1 MRWGTSEFTDGLD
14 SADGGR
20 KCKAHHSH
28 APFYNL
34 RREIVEITGVVK
46 SFLLVNPHP
55 EIVIEVTSS
64 DGEPAEVIVYAQA
77 YAGQMR
83 EMGGWTEDTV
93 KIGQTVTVVG
103 HPGRSSVSSVMGQTM
118 TTPSGD
124 VLTMR
129 FYDLLKPE
137 EPPSQ

>member
-1 MRWGTSEFTDGLD
+1 MRWGTLSLLTGSILLM
-14 SADGGR
+14 AGGAQ
-20 KCKAHHSH
+20 AHHAH

-34 RREIVEITGVVK
+34 DEVVEITGVVK
-46 SFLLVNPHP
+46 SFLLINPHP
-55 EIVIEVTSS
+55 EIVIEVTGS
-64 DGEPAEVIVYAQA
+64 DGEPAEVIIYAQA

-83 EMGGWTEDTV
+83 EMGGWTEDSV
-93 KIGQTVTVVG
+93 KIGQTITVVG

-129 FYDLLKPE
+129 FQDLLKPE
-137 EPPSQ
+137 ESPSQ

>member
-1 MRWGTSEFTDGLD
+1 MRWGTLSLLTGSILLM
-14 SADGGR
+14 AGGVQ
-20 KCKAHHSH
+20 AHHSH

-34 RREIVEITGVVK
+34 DEIVEITGVVK
-46 SFLLVNPHP
+46 SFLLINPHP
-55 EIVIEVTSS
+55 EIVIEVTGS

-83 EMGGWTEDTV
+83 EMGGWTEDSV
-93 KIGQTVTVVG
+93 KIGQTITVVG

-129 FYDLLKPE
+129 FQDLLKPE
-137 EPPSQ
+137 GPPSQ

>member
-1 MRWGTSEFTDGLD
+1 MRWGTLSLLTGSILLM
-14 SADGGR
+14 AGGVQ
-20 KCKAHHSH
+20 AHHSH

-34 RREIVEITGVVK
+34 DEIVEITGVVK
-46 SFLLVNPHP
+46 SFLLINPHP
-55 EIVIEVTSS
+55 EIVIEVTGS

-83 EMGGWTEDTV
+83 EMGGWTEDSV

-103 HPGRSSVSSVMGQTM
+103 HPGRSFVSSVMGQTI

-129 FYDLLKPE
+129 FQDLLKPGG
-137 EPPSQ
+137 PPSQ

>member
-1 MRWGTSEFTDGLD
+1 MRWGTLSLLTGSILLM
-14 SADGGR
+14 AGGVQ
-20 KCKAHHSH
+20 AHHSH

-34 RREIVEITGVVK
+34 DEIVEITGVVK
-46 SFLLVNPHP
+46 SFRLINPHP

-83 EMGGWTEDTV
+83 ELGGWTEDSV
-93 KIGQTVTVVG
+93 KIGQTITVVG
-103 HPGRSSVSSVMGQTM
+103 HPGRSSVSSVMGQTT

-129 FYDLLKPE
+129 FQDLLKPGG
-137 EPPSQ
+137 PPSQ

>member
-1 MRWGTSEFTDGLD
+1 MRWGTLSLLTGSILLM
-14 SADGGR
+14 AGGVQ
-20 KCKAHHSH
+20 AHHSH

-34 RREIVEITGVVK
+34 DEIVEITGVVK

-55 EIVIEVTSS
+55 EIVIEVTGS

-83 EMGGWTEDTV
+83 EMGGWTEDSV
-93 KIGQTVTVVG
+93 KIGQTITVVG
-103 HPGRSSVSSVMGQTM
+103 HPGRSSVSSVMGQTL

-129 FYDLLKPE
+129 FQDLLKPGG
-137 EPPSQ
+137 PPSQ

>member
-1 MRWGTSEFTDGLD
+1 MRWGTLSLLTGSILLM
-14 SADGGR
+14 AGGVQ
-20 KCKAHHSH
+20 AHHSH

-34 RREIVEITGVVK
+34 DEIVEITGVVK

-55 EIVIEVTSS
+55 EIVIEVTGS

-83 EMGGWTEDTV
+83 EMGGWTEDSV
-93 KIGQTVTVVG
+93 RIGQTITVVG
-103 HPGRSSVSSVMGQTM
+103 HPGRSSVSSVMGQTI

-129 FYDLLKPE
+129 FQDLLKPGG
-137 EPPSQ
+137 PPSQ

>member
-1 MRWGTSEFTDGLD
+1 MRWATLSLLTGWILLM
-14 SADGGR
+14 AGGIQ
-20 KCKAHHSH
+20 AHHSH

-34 RREIVEITGVVK
+34 DEIVEITGVVK
-46 SFLLVNPHP
+46 SFRLINPHP
-55 EIVIEVTSS
+55 EIVIEVTGS

-83 EMGGWTEDTV
+83 EMGGWTEDSV
-93 KIGQTVTVVG
+93 KIGQTITVVG

-129 FYDLLKPE
+129 FQELLKPE
-137 EPPSQ
+137 GPPSQ

>member
-1 MRWGTSEFTDGLD
+1 MRWGTLSLLTGSILLM
-14 SADGGR
+14 AGGVQ
-20 KCKAHHSH
+20 AHHSH

-34 RREIVEITGVVK
+34 DEIVEITGIVK
-46 SFLLVNPHP
+46 SFRLINPHP
-55 EIVIEVTSS
+55 EIVIEVTGS

-83 EMGGWTEDTV
+83 EMGGWTEDSV

-103 HPGRSSVSSVMGQTM
+103 HPGRSSVSSVMGQTI

-129 FYDLLKPE
+129 FQDLLKPGG
-137 EPPSQ
+137 PPSQ

>member
-1 MRWGTSEFTDGLD
+1 MRWGTLSLVTGSILLM
-14 SADGGR
+14 AGGVQ
-20 KCKAHHSH
+20 AHHSH

-34 RREIVEITGVVK
+34 DEIVEITGVVK
-46 SFLLVNPHP
+46 SFLLLNPHP
-55 EIVIEVTSS
+55 EIVIEVTGS

-83 EMGGWTEDTV
+83 EMGGWTEDSV
-93 KIGQTVTVVG
+93 KIGQTITVAG
-103 HPGRSSVSSVMGQTM
+103 HPGRSSVSSVMGQTI

-129 FYDLLKPE
+129 FQDLLKPAG
-137 EPPSQ
+137 PPSQ

>member
-1 MRWGTSEFTDGLD
+1 MRWGTLSLLTGSILLM
-14 SADGGR
+14 AGGVQ
-20 KCKAHHSH
+20 AHHSH

-34 RREIVEITGVVK
+34 DEIVEITGVVK

-83 EMGGWTEDTV
+83 EMGGWTEDSV

-129 FYDLLKPE
+129 FFDLLKPDGTS
-137 EPPSQ
+137 SQ

>member
-1 MRWGTSEFTDGLD
+1 MRWATLSLLTGWILLM
-14 SADGGR
+14 AGGVQ
-20 KCKAHHSH
+20 AHHSH

-34 RREIVEITGVVK
+34 DEIVEITGVVK
-46 SFLLVNPHP
+46 SFLLINPHP
-55 EIVIEVTSS
+55 EIVIEVTGS

-83 EMGGWTEDTV
+83 EMGGWTEDSV
-93 KIGQTVTVVG
+93 KIGQTITVVG

-129 FYDLLKPE
+129 FQDLLKPE
-137 EPPSQ
+137 GPPSQ

>member
-1 MRWGTSEFTDGLD
+1 MRWAILSLLTGWILLM
-14 SADGGR
+14 AGGVQ
-20 KCKAHHSH
+20 AHHSH

-34 RREIVEITGVVK
+34 DEIVEITGVVK
-46 SFLLVNPHP
+46 SFLLINPHP
-55 EIVIEVTSS
+55 EIVIEVTGS

-83 EMGGWTEDTV
+83 EMGGWTEDSV
-93 KIGQTVTVVG
+93 KIGQTITVVG

-129 FYDLLKPE
+129 FQDLLKPGG
-137 EPPSQ
+137 PPSQ

>member
-1 MRWGTSEFTDGLD
+1 MRWGTLSLLTGSILLM
-14 SADGGR
+14 AGGVQ
-20 KCKAHHSH
+20 AHHSH

-34 RREIVEITGVVK
+34 DEIVEITGVVK
-46 SFLLVNPHP
+46 SFLLLNPHP
-55 EIVIEVTSS
+55 EIVIEVTGS

-83 EMGGWTEDTV
+83 EMGGWTEDSV

-103 HPGRSSVSSVMGQTM
+103 HPGRSSVSSVMGQTI

-129 FYDLLKPE
+129 FQDLLKPGG
-137 EPPSQ
+137 PPSQ

>member
-1 MRWGTSEFTDGLD
+1 MKWGTLSLLTGSILLM
-14 SADGGR
+14 AGGVQ
-20 KCKAHHSH
+20 AHHSH

-34 RREIVEITGVVK
+34 DEIVEITGVVK

-55 EIVIEVTSS
+55 EIVIEVTGS

-83 EMGGWTEDTV
+83 EMGGWTEDSV

-103 HPGRSSVSSVMGQTM
+103 HPGRSSVSSVMGQTI

-129 FYDLLKPE
+129 FQDLLKPGG
-137 EPPSQ
+137 PPSQ

>member
-1 MRWGTSEFTDGLD
+1 MRWGTLSLVTGSILLM
-14 SADGGR
+14 AGGVQ
-20 KCKAHHSH
+20 AHHSH

-34 RREIVEITGVVK
+34 DEIAEITGVVK

-55 EIVIEVTSS
+55 EIVIEVTGS

-83 EMGGWTEDTV
+83 EMGGWTEDSV

-103 HPGRSSVSSVMGQTM
+103 HPGRSSVSSVMGQTI

-129 FYDLLKPE
+129 FQDLLKPGG
-137 EPPSQ
+137 PPSQ

>member
-1 MRWGTSEFTDGLD
+1 MRWGTLSLLTGSILLM
-14 SADGGR
+14 AGGVQ
-20 KCKAHHSH
+20 AHHSH

-34 RREIVEITGVVK
+34 DEIVEITGVVK
-46 SFLLVNPHP
+46 SFLLLNPHP
-55 EIVIEVTSS
+55 EIVIEVTGS

-83 EMGGWTEDTV
+83 EMGGWTEDSV
-93 KIGQTVTVVG
+93 KIGQTITVVG
-103 HPGRSSVSSVMGQTM
+103 HPGRSSVSSVMGQTI

-129 FYDLLKPE
+129 FQDLLKPGG
-137 EPPSQ
+137 PPSQ

>member
-1 MRWGTSEFTDGLD
+1 MRWGTLSLLTGSILLM
-14 SADGGR
+14 AGGVQ
-20 KCKAHHSH
+20 AHHSH

-34 RREIVEITGVVK
+34 DEIVEITGVVK

-55 EIVIEVTSS
+55 EIVIEVTGS

-83 EMGGWTEDTV
+83 EMGGWTEDSV
-93 KIGQTVTVVG
+93 KIGQTITVVG
-103 HPGRSSVSSVMGQTM
+103 HPGRSSVSSVMGQTI

-129 FYDLLKPE
+129 FQDLLKPGG
-137 EPPSQ
+137 PPSQ

>member
-1 MRWGTSEFTDGLD
+1 MRWGTLSLLTGSILLM
-14 SADGGR
+14 AGGVQ
-20 KCKAHHSH
+20 AHHSH

-34 RREIVEITGVVK
+34 DEIVEITGVVK

-55 EIVIEVTSS
+55 EFVIEVTGS

-83 EMGGWTEDTV
+83 EMGGWTEDSV
-93 KIGQTVTVVG
+93 KIGQTITVVG
-103 HPGRSSVSSVMGQTM
+103 HPGRSSVSSVMGQTL

-129 FYDLLKPE
+129 FQDLLKPGG
-137 EPPSQ
+137 PPSQ

>member
-1 MRWGTSEFTDGLD
+1 MRWGTLSLLTGSILLM
-14 SADGGR
+14 AGGVQ
-20 KCKAHHSH
+20 AHHSH

-34 RREIVEITGVVK
+34 DEIVEITGVVK

-55 EIVIEVTSS
+55 EIVIEVTGS

-83 EMGGWTEDTV
+83 EMGGWTEDSV

-103 HPGRSSVSSVMGQTM
+103 HPGRSSVSSVMGQTI

-129 FYDLLKPE
+129 FQDLLKPGGA
-137 EPPSQ
+137 PSQ